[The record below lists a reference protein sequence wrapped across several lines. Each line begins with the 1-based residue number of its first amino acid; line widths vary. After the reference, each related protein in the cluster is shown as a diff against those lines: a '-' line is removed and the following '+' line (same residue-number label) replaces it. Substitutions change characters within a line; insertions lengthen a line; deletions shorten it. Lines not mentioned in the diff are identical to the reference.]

1 MRFEEVGRPA
11 PTPRRGARMVKRHGR
26 GRDSAR
32 VRPRGIPAS
41 AGGGARG
48 QRRARAGDRD
58 VRPRHRRH
66 PRRPARAVPRDAALW
81 RLARRAVRIHAEHPA
96 RSSTNAMRR
105 RCATAPWRPSV
116 RPASSC
122 SAAARPEA
130 LQRDAAAFLAAGP
143 PPLGDAELARRRY
156 VLTDAVDDLM
166 GARDGDERAV
176 VAAQVLVAVAE
187 LALIVD
193 GCWLGAGKWL
203 LRKLRAARAP
213 RPPAGCSTRTAG
225 RSATVTRRRSA
236 RWPRRCWPTPA
247 GASARATDRPRHVA
261 EPVHRASRAARR

>member
-1 MRFEEVGRPA
+1 MA
-11 PTPRRGARMVKRHGR
+11 
-26 GRDSAR
+26 
-32 VRPRGIPAS
+32 
-41 AGGGARG
+41 AG
-48 QRRARAGDRD
+48 
-58 VRPRHRRH
+58 
-66 PRRPARAVPRDAALW
+66 
-81 RLARRAVRIHAEHPA
+81 
-96 RSSTNAMRR
+96 S
-105 RCATAPWRPSV
+105 
-116 RPASSC
+116 SSC
-122 SAAARPEA
+122 SHTRRAPCAKFYERDAQTLRYGALATVCATGVILLGRGEA
-130 LQRDAAAFLAAGP
+130 EAMQRDAAAFLAAGP

-213 RPPAGCSTRTAG
+213 RPPAGCSTRIAG